1 MADRSTFAA
10 TNPPPVI
17 AHVAQRFPDLTAT
30 FVYREVMALREKGLA
45 VDTFSIWRQDRNKVS
60 QEARPLIDTT
70 FYLFPLAW
78 RAFLKAHL
86 HFLATR
92 PGQYLKT
99 LFYLL
104 TRPQM
109 KISHR
114 RRVLGQFFYG
124 VHMAAE
130 IEKRDIRHVHAHFAL
145 NAATVA
151 LVISRLLKI
160 TFSFTAHA
168 NDIFDDPVLL
178 REKLEQ
184 AKFTITISEY
194 NRKHLLQLCPTAPI
208 HIVPYS
214 LDLRKFSPLTNR
226 IQTDLPVIFSVG
238 RLVEKKGFPYL
249 IQACRILV
257 DRGYKF
263 RCDIVG
269 EGPLRPDL
277 EKLISEAGLEQ
288 VVSLKGAVLQEALLD
303 YWRRAALFVL
313 PCVVGSDGD
322 RDGMPNVL
330 IEAMALQV
338 PVISTTL
345 VGIPEFIRP
354 EYSGLLSPP
363 GDAGSLAELMARMLD
378 NPALREQM
386 KQNARAI
393 AEQTFDLE
401 RNMNRLMGIYRE
413 NGIIV

>member
-1 MADRSTFAA
+1 MADKSASTKNNLQPA
-10 TNPPPVI
+10 I
-17 AHVAQRFPDLTAT
+17 AHLAQGFPNLTAT
-30 FVYREVMALREKGLA
+30 FVYREVMALREKGLII
-45 VDTFSIWRQDRNKVS
+45 DTFSIWKPDRNEIS
-60 QEARPLIDTT
+60 QEARYLIDTT
-70 FYLFPLAW
+70 FYIFPLDW
-78 RAFLKAHL
+78 GKFLATQC

-92 PGQYLKT
+92 PGQYVKT
-99 LFYLL
+99 LFYVL
-104 TRPQM
+104 TRPEM
-109 KISHR
+109 KASHR

-124 VHMAAE
+124 VYLAAE
-130 IEKRDIRHVHAHFAL
+130 IERRGIRHVHAHFAL

-151 LVISRLLKI
+151 LVISRLLET
-160 TFSFTAHA
+160 TFSMIAHA

-178 REKLEQ
+178 KEKLEQ
-184 AKFTITISEY
+184 AKFTVTISEY
-194 NRKHLLQLCPTAPI
+194 NRKHLLQLCPTAKI
-208 HIVPYS
+208 YIVPYS
-214 LDLRKFSPLTNR
+214 LNLQKFSPLV
-226 IQTDLPVIFSVG
+226 DSVEMDPPVIFSIG

-257 DRGYKF
+257 ERGYQFK
-263 RCDIVG
+263 CDIVG

-277 EKLISEAGLEQ
+277 EKLISEANLEQ
-288 VVSLKGAVLQEALLD
+288 VVGLKGAVLQEALLD
-303 YWRRAALFVL
+303 YWRRATLFVL

-354 EYSGLLSPP
+354 EYSGLLAPP
-363 GDAGSLAELMARMLD
+363 EDAQTLADLIARMLD
-378 NPALREQM
+378 DPALRARL

-401 RNMNRLMGIYRE
+401 RNMNRLMEIYRE
-413 NGIIV
+413 NGVIA